1 MPAEASAINFIDG
14 TRVVLW
20 TDTYRNYADL
30 RVILDRANNL
40 LQGNKQFG
48 RLNLDIERKSK
59 RSQSVAENDR
69 ETFNGHHLLSLNGL
83 LFYGWLV
90 FIAIMAVS
98 EFGIFLS
105 NYGAIAA
112 LFISTIIVA
121 AMITHQ
127 MHYFIVTGNCLIVK
141 NSIWVWRR
149 HIYSLSEISEVAIE
163 SPPKL
168 STALRVIPKD
178 FRDKLYP
185 AGSLREKT
193 WKKLIER
200 LSSHG
205 VKVRNEAI

>member
-1 MPAEASAINFIDG
+1 MVLARAEK
-14 TRVVLW
+14 
-20 TDTYRNYADL
+20 
-30 RVILDRANNL
+30 L
-40 LQGNKQFG
+40 LKDYKQFG
-48 RLNLDIERKSK
+48 LLNLKIEQKSK
-59 RSQSVAENDR
+59 G
-69 ETFNGHHLLSLNGL
+69 GHPVVEDDGEAFKGKHLLSFNGFL
-83 LFYGWLV
+83 LYGWLI
-90 FIAIMAVS
+90 FIVIMAVS

-121 AMITHQ
+121 PMITHQ